1 METYNNG
8 ISMQKHTRS
17 QDKESADIIFE
28 HRKLSVNMPPYNWRE
43 LGFIENIAEADF
55 N

>member
-1 METYNNG
+1 MAYDVTIVQKTKLKETSMETYNNG

-28 HRKLSVNMPPYNWRE
+28 HRKFY
-43 LGFIENIAEADF
+43 F
-55 N
+55 NK